1 MNIFSIYFIL
11 IQLCGI
17 FQKFT
22 NCLFE
27 LQMPFSQND
36 AISDFTFFWVCRLIF
51 PELNTLWSC
60 VLYLFNGN
68 FCVRARYLNNSN
80 IYICNLRLILPGRV
94 SYRYERWK
102 YYFMGQVYYWYCIIW
117 CHVPA
122 NSIIIRGRI
131 QKIIWQGSNLLILY
145 IHICII
151 LCEYVYH
158 ICIIYIIYTLVLGN
172 FGV

>member
-60 VLYLFNGN
+60 VLCLFNGN

-122 NSIIIRGRI
+122 NSIIIRG
-131 QKIIWQGSNLLILY
+131 GSRKYSDRVPIYSYY
-145 IHICII
+145 IYI
-151 LCEYVYH
+151 YVSYYVPM
-158 ICIIYIIYTLVLGN
+158 CIIYVSYISYTRWC
-172 FGV
+172 